1 MTRHLFRPLAWLG
14 RILCEHD
21 VHRVALWQRYY
32 DPELAGG
39 YVGHCIRCD
48 HFPVT
53 VDKSGGIR

>member
-1 MTRHLFRPLAWLG
+1 MKRLVRWVG
-14 RILCEHD
+14 RLLCQND

-39 YVGHCIRCD
+39 YVGPCIRCE

-53 VDKSGGIR
+53 VDKSGDIR